1 MTSYDKSRYTRKV
14 GDLDVLLAAGETSWA
29 QASKARR
36 EARNDAISKAEE
48 NRAKFTAKTQPRDFN
63 GRFKKILA
71 RLKMNLGD
79 KATEEVAKKIEST
92 EAAQVAGDY
101 EQMKT
106 NSTDLIKMLNDVDEG
121 SLAKGTVKNLR
132 RGATDLGKVMAYL
145 PLPQGQE
152 NAKVRFTDVP
162 PATQDLVRS
171 MVKRVEE
178 RLDSATAKK
187 YVQVLESYM
196 SGSRT
201 MTSDEMA
208 QELNKLL
215 RVLA

>member
-1 MTSYDKSRYTRKV
+1 MATYNRDRYTREV
-14 GDLDVLLAAGETSWA
+14 GDLDVLLAAGQTSWA
-29 QASKARR
+29 HASKARR
-36 EARNDAISKAEE
+36 ASRNDAIAKAEE
-48 NRAKFTAKTQPRDFN
+48 NRSKYNAKTQPRDFN

-71 RLKMNLGD
+71 RLKMNLGN
-79 KATEEVAKKIEST
+79 KATEEVAKQIEST
-92 EAAQVAGDY
+92 EAAQIAGNY
-101 EQMKT
+101 EQMK
-106 NSTDLIKMLNDVDEG
+106 NHSTDLIKMLNDVDEG

-178 RLDSATAKK
+178 RLDPATARK

>member
-1 MTSYDKSRYTRKV
+1 MTNYDRSRYTRAV
-14 GDLDVLLAAGETSWA
+14 GDLDVILAAGETGWA

-36 EARNDAISKAEE
+36 SARNDAIANAEE
-48 NRAKFTAKTQPRDFN
+48 NRSKYTAKTQPRDFN

-71 RLKMNLGD
+71 RLKMNLGGES
-79 KATEEVAKKIEST
+79 TEEVAKQIEST
-92 EAAQVAGDY
+92 EAAQIAGNY
-101 EQMKT
+101 EEMKT
-106 NSTDLIKMLNDVDEG
+106 HSTDLIKMLNDVDEG

-171 MVKRVEE
+171 MVKRVKE
-178 RLDSATAKK
+178 RLDSSTARK

-208 QELNKLL
+208 KELNKLL